1 MQLGLSLF
9 DRDVSINE
17 FQNLSEVTIFRFF
30 SDQVSLRSDTLK
42 RLNLNWKPFSAP
54 KPINLDFSGLKQLDY
69 LCLGNDR
76 FANTTIQTIPDSVR
90 VLQLENIET
99 DAVMVLPKNLVKLKL
114 QNTKIKFD
122 CIKRQSV
129 VPGITVEVWDVKT
142 MMTNVVEELAG
153 AIYEVRFLENRE
165 NVLTLS
171 NVTQVQH
178 HHLKRRKESFSIQ
191 YHDKIQ
197 CEYGQM
203 VTVYRTSYL
212 DVYSDAMA
220 AQHQHSSS
228 APADL
233 WYKRQKHLEQGHSLP
248 PLPKDAEKILRHAQS
263 QQSLDASSSKQ
274 LRASPSHTSLDPNV
288 QLQQHKQM
296 IANMDKPGMQKE
308 SQISRKQHKHS
319 QSHPTRASVMRNQL
333 RLNQQL
339 KTATM
344 VKVIQ
349 SCWKAYFKTEILH
362 QYPDPTSSYPDP
374 LLNDFTSPLT
384 ETQSGFISLLS
395 KFLLE
400 HEVMKFNAT
409 LISSRVVLPA
419 PSHGSG
425 KHGQH
430 GNGSE
435 LMDGVGKREKL
446 KEKII
451 GVWDGGFSSLIGAA
465 DTTHLQP
472 QNQAQNGNGR
482 RRNNRGLFGG
492 RSRRDERL
500 RAEAAGLAAAP
511 GIIGQQPNAVPM
523 PVYQPPVHGYGEP
536 TQVQQVVTVLGTP
549 PVERRRAGDRLRGL
563 LHHRS

>member
-1 MQLGLSLF
+1 M
-9 DRDVSINE
+9 
-17 FQNLSEVTIFRFF
+17 VTI
-30 SDQVSLRSDTLK
+30 
-42 RLNLNWKPFSAP
+42 
-54 KPINLDFSGLKQLDY
+54 
-69 LCLGNDR
+69 
-76 FANTTIQTIPDSVR
+76 
-90 VLQLENIET
+90 
-99 DAVMVLPKNLVKLKL
+99 
-114 QNTKIKFD
+114 
-122 CIKRQSV
+122 
-129 VPGITVEVWDVKT
+129 
-142 MMTNVVEELAG
+142 
-153 AIYEVRFLENRE
+153 
-165 NVLTLS
+165 
-171 NVTQVQH
+171 
-178 HHLKRRKESFSIQ
+178 
-191 YHDKIQ
+191 
-197 CEYGQM
+197 
-203 VTVYRTSYL
+203 YRTSYL

-233 WYKRQKHLEQGHSLP
+233 WYKRQKHLEKGHSLP

-263 QQSLDASSSKQ
+263 QQTLESSLPKQ
-274 LRASPSHTSLDPNV
+274 LPVSQSHTSLDPLV
-288 QLQQHKQM
+288 QLQQHKEM
-296 IANMDKPGMQKE
+296 IVNMDKPGIQKE
-308 SQISRKQHKHS
+308 SESSRKQHKHS

-374 LLNDFTSPLT
+374 LLNEFTSPLT

-419 PSHGSG
+419 PTHGSG
-425 KHGQH
+425 KNGQH
-430 GNGSE
+430 ANGSE

-472 QNQAQNGNGR
+472 HQAQNGNGR

-500 RAEAAGLAAAP
+500 RAEAGAP
-511 GIIGQQPNAVPM
+511 GITGQQPNVIPIPA
-523 PVYQPPVHGYGEP
+523 YQPTLHGYGEP